1 MSNLTK
7 KIELHSQLSTPP
19 LEEMVLDGWRL
30 RFTGG
35 RTRRFNSVNFTGAEN
50 GTLQLRD
57 RLQKVEEFYQQRNLP
72 AMFRMTPL
80 CETPDL
86 AQILVQ
92 RGYKR
97 EDKTNV
103 NKRNISRDEIPAP
116 AADVEITKLVSED
129 WLEALARLTSRD
141 KTAFEEMEKRLKI
154 DHVFASFKVDGKIT
168 STGLATIDNGV
179 MGLFEFATDPDYR
192 RQGQAE
198 QVVNALLT
206 HAKKVGVRDVYLQ
219 VTADNKAGQGFWSH
233 MGFGETLYSYEYLR
247 RD

>member
-19 LEEMVLDGWRL
+19 LEEVSLDGWRL

-35 RTRRFNSVNFTGAEN
+35 RTRRFNSVNFTGSKV
-50 GTLQLRD
+50 GSLQLRE
-57 RLQKVEEFYQQRNLP
+57 RLQKVEEFYKERDLQP
-72 AMFRMTPL
+72 MFRMTPL

-86 AQILVQ
+86 MQILIQ
-92 RGYKR
+92 RGYTL

-103 NKRNISRDEIPAP
+103 NIRNITRDEIPSP
-116 AADVEITKLVSED
+116 SEEIEISTTVND
-129 WLEALARLTSRD
+129 QWLDALARLTSRD
-141 KTAFEEMEKRLKI
+141 KTAFEEMVKRLKI

-168 STGLATIDNGV
+168 STGLATIDGGV

-198 QVVNALLT
+198 QVVNALLA
-206 HAKKVGVRDVYLQ
+206 HAKKLGVSDVYLQ
-219 VTADNKAGQGFWSH
+219 VTASNVAGQGFWSH
-233 MGFGETLYSYEYLR
+233 MGFGETLYSYEYLTR
-247 RD
+247 Y